1 MEQCYRHFDH
11 KERTLIY
18 WWRKENLSLREIGR
32 RLRRS
37 HTSVSREL
45 RRNRWC
51 SQGYFP
57 RGAQILAAARLR
69 RRAKRD
75 RLKSK
80 QVRVYVHEKLSI
92 GWTPELI
99 AGRLKHQDQLPTVC
113 HESIYQYIYCRA
125 QHLISALPR
134 HHRKR
139 RPKRPYRKTGE
150 RIKNR
155 TAIEQRPQ
163 AANTRRAYGHWEADM
178 IVAGDRQHGL
188 NVLVERKS
196 RLTHISIL
204 KNKTAAAT
212 KQVMCRRLNAYPAS
226 LTQSIT
232 YDNGSENTCHEELNE
247 ALGTTSF
254 FCAPYHSWE
263 KGSVEQVNGLIRRF
277 LPKGTNFHELGHG
290 EINRI
295 EKLLN
300 HRPRKCLNYRT
311 PYEVFREARGAL
323 DV

>member
-18 WWRKENLSLREIGR
+18 WWRKENLSLREIAR

-37 HTSVSREL
+37 HTSISREL

-51 SQGYFP
+51 GQSYFP
-57 RGAQILAAARLR
+57 RGAQILAVSRVQ

-80 QVRVYVHEKLSI
+80 QVQAYVHEKLHI

-99 AGRLKHQDQLPTVC
+99 AGRLKQQGELPTVC

-125 QHLISALPR
+125 QHLIAYLPR
-134 HHRKR
+134 HHQKR

-155 TAIEQRPQ
+155 TGIDQRPK
-163 AANTRRAYGHWEADM
+163 AATTRREYGHWEADM
-178 IVAGDRQHGL
+178 IVAGDRHHGL

-196 RLTHISIL
+196 RLTHISVL
-204 KNKTAAAT
+204 PNKTAAAT
-212 KQVMCRRLNAYPAS
+212 KQVMCRRLNAYPCS
-226 LTQSIT
+226 LKQSIT